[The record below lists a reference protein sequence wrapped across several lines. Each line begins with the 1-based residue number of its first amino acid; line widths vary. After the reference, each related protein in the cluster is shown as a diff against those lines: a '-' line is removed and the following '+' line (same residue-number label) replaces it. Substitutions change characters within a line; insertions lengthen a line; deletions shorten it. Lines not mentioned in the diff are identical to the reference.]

1 MPAEF
6 PPYKG
11 QGDGSEYSQETEGAQ
26 HGAAEVGVV
35 KVRERD
41 QGRGPLWRY
50 LEAVRKIWT
59 KPATAPRRMPVIPIQ
74 DV

>member
-1 MPAEF
+1 
-6 PPYKG
+6 
-11 QGDGSEYSQETEGAQ
+11 
-26 HGAAEVGVV
+26 
-35 KVRERD
+35 
-41 QGRGPLWRY
+41 